1 MDGPHPRHKDSRVD
15 SIGFEKASSWEGNG
29 ERGCLEGAGESGGLA
44 WSKKKKVYMYETLKE
59 SI

>member
-44 WSKKKKVYMYETLKE
+44 WSKKKKSVHV
-59 SI
+59 